1 MLIRV
6 AALVAVTLLLTAL
19 LVYIS
24 LMANAATY

>member
-19 LVYIS
+19 LTYVS
-24 LMANAATY
+24 LMANAAGT